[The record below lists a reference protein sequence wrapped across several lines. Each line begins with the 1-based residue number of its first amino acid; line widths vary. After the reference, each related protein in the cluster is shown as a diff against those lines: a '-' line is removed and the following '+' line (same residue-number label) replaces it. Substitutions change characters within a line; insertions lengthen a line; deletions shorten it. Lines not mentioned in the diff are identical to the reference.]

1 MTAMVNRRTIPI
13 VVDGATFSVTLRWNE
28 GDLDG
33 FDVDRIEPN
42 GGSTWDM
49 QPYLQDD
56 IREAINEKCVELLD
70 EIVAS
75 GFNED
80 DRGW

>member
-13 VVDGATFSVTLRWNE
+13 VVDGATFSVTLRWND

-33 FDVDRIEPN
+33 FDVDHIEPN